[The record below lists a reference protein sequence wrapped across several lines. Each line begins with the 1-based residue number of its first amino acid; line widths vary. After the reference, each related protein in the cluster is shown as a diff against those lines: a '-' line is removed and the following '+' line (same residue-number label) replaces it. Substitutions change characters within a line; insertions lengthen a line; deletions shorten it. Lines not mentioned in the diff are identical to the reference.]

1 MSKFSKIIL
10 FAVAIIVLS
19 WFLPWLY
26 ALLTPSAGNDPF
38 CSLSPL
44 NGQWIVSR
52 SKPGEKTQITMCQP
66 FASAEE
72 ALNGETITVAMRD
85 SLAPQLYYRQ
95 LAAHDKLPDT
105 IVGKETTVHTLR
117 THELFFNCS
126 PRETN
131 KRNSGMWLMMESMP
145 VRVDLSDPDEAF
157 RITNKSIEFVK
168 IADNSVNATRSR
180 RFTDVMK
187 SRGFSFPATD
197 LSANVTAQKQYDEG
211 YLMIDSEGKLFHI
224 KQRGG
229 RPYVVAI
236 PLPDGVKAEKSY
248 IWEGS
253 NRALLGLVI
262 DSKGNPYIIETEG
275 HIARQLPT
283 EAGCVNPYK
292 ESIMAMGNLFN
303 LTFRFTGPEG
313 TRWRSFDADSLKLI
327 GSLDFT
333 REKSTAAEVAN
344 FIFPYALTFTSIYDS
359 LAYPRVI
366 NMSLYALP
374 INLLL
379 SLSLLIIG
387 IRRKDSTIKWGAAVT
402 LPFGIFSFIP
412 FLLLQD

>member
-1 MSKFSKIIL
+1 
-10 FAVAIIVLS
+10 
-19 WFLPWLY
+19 
-26 ALLTPSAGNDPF
+26 
-38 CSLSPL
+38 
-44 NGQWIVSR
+44 
-52 SKPGEKTQITMCQP
+52 MCQP
-66 FASAEE
+66 FASSEE
-72 ALNGETITVAMRD
+72 ALTAKTISVAMRD

-95 LAAHDKLPDT
+95 LAAHDKLPDS
-105 IVGKETTVHTLR
+105 IAGKETTVHTLR
-117 THELFFNCS
+117 THELFFNCT

-157 RITNKSIEFVK
+157 RITNDGIEFVK
-168 IADNSVNATRSR
+168 IADNTINATRSR

-236 PLPDGVKAEKSY
+236 PLPNEAKAEKAF

-262 DSKGNPYIIETEG
+262 DCNGYPYIIETEG
-275 HIARQLPT
+275 HIARKLPT
-283 EAGCVNPYK
+283 EGGCVNPYK

-313 TRWRSFDADSLKLI
+313 TRWRSFDADSLNLI
-327 GSLDFT
+327 GSLDFA
-333 REKSTAAEVAN
+333 REKSTASKVASY
-344 FIFPYALTFTSIYDS
+344 IFPFALTYTSIYDS
-359 LAYPRVI
+359 LAYPRII
-366 NMSLYALP
+366 NISLYALP
-374 INLLL
+374 LNILLAIY
-379 SLSLLIIG
+379 LLILG
-387 IRRKDSTIKWGAAVT
+387 VRRKDETMKLGAVIT
-402 LPFGIFSFIP
+402 LPFGVFSFIP